1 MPIEICEVAPT
12 AVLGALNV
20 WSVAT
25 RAATLQ
31 KMHNEGASL
40 WLGLFPVKFAA
51 VANVSFVERAVNHG
65 HSVAVFALHNLAF
78 NVNWQLHINSSWAL
92 MLLMCLPMS

>member
-1 MPIEICEVAPT
+1 MPIEICDVAPT
-12 AVLGALNV
+12 ALGALDV

-51 VANVSFVERAVNHG
+51 VANVTFVDWCVNHG
-65 HSVAVFALHNLAF
+65 HSVAIFASHNLALD
-78 NVNWQLHINSSWAL
+78 VNWRLHINSSWAL